1 MSYIQLQRT
10 RLRMMNKTSSVSSSS
25 DLIVP
30 SIEESLQDW
39 LSRDNSCT
47 YLLDI
52 CRCCNKSNCDNLQ
65 TLILGIQKL
74 EEDARLAAEIGQSL
88 LNKHEQYVIESNEAI
103 SGLESQVQESQEKI
117 HELEQLLIQS
127 DTVKYDL
134 EQEKNKLNWEWQKT
148 QKMLDDTLLD
158 VESYHQRINQLTSE
172 LDSKTREIDKLK
184 KLMAHQ
190 ADAREDHLRFAL
202 EDMKQELAN
211 SKKAELC
218 LESKYKKLK
227 EKYDQLCEEKK
238 QLTNDQEPSERLHKD
253 PNKITASSLLLN
265 NTSSY
270 IHSPTESI
278 PSDCNNNNNHYVELI
293 KELVLVNNKLRTDLL
308 TCKDLL
314 SESRTEAVGL
324 IAKIERDYI
333 DDDDTT
339 MTDQQ
344 EIWPQNNITC
354 DTVSSSAVVHHHYH
368 YHMRNNKGKPSSL
381 SSNQTPCQPTE
392 NSTETMSPYRHLH
405 RQLCVLLERLQQ
417 TDTRA
422 LNRKLRRAFDIFD
435 LSSMSNSIIE
445 NILTAE
451 INELAHVFPCHSKEQ
466 DFSLLVKVTQDMLK
480 EIGQL
485 RTNINDLQVE
495 YVKKVEE
502 IDNRLEQELIKR
514 KYQKE
519 QAKKKNTALTWLSSV
534 FQKSTAS
541 SNNIIQQ
548 HEIIIH
554 SPAIIIPSPSPNKME
569 EYRNG
574 PPSSY
579 PIRSS
584 LPSAKRRNNYALH
597 ASQSA
602 ILPVQKSVYVKKR
615 RSSVVISSGDATT
628 WLGNKINQ

>member
-253 PNKITASSLLLN
+253 PNK
-265 NTSSY
+265 
-270 IHSPTESI
+270 
-278 PSDCNNNNNHYVELI
+278 
-293 KELVLVNNKLRTDLL
+293 
-308 TCKDLL
+308 DLL

-514 KYQKE
+514 
-519 QAKKKNTALTWLSSV
+519 NV

-602 ILPVQKSVYVKKR
+602 ILPVQKSVY
-615 RSSVVISSGDATT
+615 
-628 WLGNKINQ
+628 